1 MIDFIKFLEE
11 HKDLINEAKTVYDI
25 FNATDYEDYQS
36 KDVIYANK
44 LLRVIMLCL
53 NKIPITIEVMNYSTI
68 ESDLVF
74 KAKASHGLTSIAA
87 FKRGRNLV
95 CNNLDD
101 LVDLLAL
108 VIKDNLTG
116 ITSYNMRKFLKMT
129 NITYEIA
136 NHK

>member
-1 MIDFIKFLEE
+1 MVDFIKFLEE
-11 HKDLINEAKTVYDI
+11 HEDLINKAKTVYDI

-36 KDVIYANK
+36 KDIICANK
-44 LLRVIMLCL
+44 LLRVIMLCI
-53 NKIPITIEVMNYSTI
+53 NKIPITVEVINYSTI

-74 KAKASHGLTSIAA
+74 KAKMPHGLTSVAA

-108 VIKDNLTG
+108 IIKDNLTD
-116 ITSYNMRKFLKMT
+116 ITFYDMRKFLRMT
-129 NITYEIA
+129 NITYETT